1 MIARE
6 IPCDGKGYAHLI
18 GIPYTIG
25 ITLEWGILLGNYDF
39 SQIVA

>member
-6 IPCDGKGYAHLI
+6 IPRNGKGYAHLI
-18 GIPYTIG
+18 GIPYAIG
-25 ITLEWGILLGNYDF
+25 ITLERGILLGNYDF